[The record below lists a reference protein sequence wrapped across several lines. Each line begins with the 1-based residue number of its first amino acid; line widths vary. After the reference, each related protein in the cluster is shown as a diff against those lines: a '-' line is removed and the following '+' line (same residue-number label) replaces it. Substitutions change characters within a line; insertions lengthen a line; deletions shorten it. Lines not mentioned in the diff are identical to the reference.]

1 MAAPV
6 TPAPG
11 NAASITLT
19 RQPAS
24 ARASAHALPTT
35 PAPTTITDGEDDAL
49 MRIR

>member
-11 NAASITLT
+11 KAASRTLT

-24 ARASAHALPTT
+24 ASASAHALPTT
-35 PAPTTITDGEDDAL
+35 PAPTTMTEGEEL
-49 MRIR
+49 TVRP